1 VTAEPTGVGG
11 GPTGVGHEPT
21 ITRGENKLGDDNDNG
36 PCVSSRGPAYYAS
49 ADHTWWRDVQ
59 AILHPPYTAW
69 HLSYVVIGSLIGPRV
84 NWATLGATVLAFLL
98 AVGVAAHCLDEL
110 RGRPLGTRLPARF
123 LVVTA
128 TVSLAGAVAIGIVGL
143 YRLGPWLAVFIVVG
157 AFLVL
162 AYNLELFGGRV
173 HNGLSFALGWGAFP
187 VLTAAFAQDRSL
199 PISAIVLAAAA
210 TLLSAAQRQ
219 LSTPA
224 RTIRRHATSIEGRMV
239 LDDGRVEA
247 IDSSTLL
254 APIEKTLRALSWT
267 TVVLAV
273 SLVLAR
279 LSH

>member
-1 VTAEPTGVGG
+1 MTAEPTGVGPG
-11 GPTGVGHEPT
+11 ASEIGPEPT
-21 ITRGENKLGDDNDNG
+21 ATRLGNERG
-36 PCVSSRGPAYYAS
+36 TGTSSRGPAYYAS
-49 ADHTWWRDVQ
+49 GDHTWWRDVQ
-59 AILHPPYTAW
+59 AVLHPPYTVW

-84 NWATLGATVLAFLL
+84 NWATMGATVLAFFL

-110 RGRPLGTRLPARF
+110 RGRPLGTMLPARF
-123 LVVTA
+123 LIAAA

-143 YRLGPWLAVFIVVG
+143 FRLGPWLAVFIVVG
-157 AFLVL
+157 AFVVL

-173 HNGLSFALGWGAFP
+173 HTGLGFALGWGAFP

-199 PISAIVLAAAA
+199 PISAIALAAAA

-224 RTIRRHATSIEGRMV
+224 RTIRRHVASIEGRMV
-239 LDDGRVEA
+239 LDDGRVEV
-247 IDSSTLL
+247 INSSTFL

-267 TVVLAV
+267 TVALAV
-273 SLVLAR
+273 SLVLSR

>member
-1 VTAEPTGVGG
+1 VTADPTDVGG
-11 GPTGVGHEPT
+11 GPTGVGREPMAT
-21 ITRGENKLGDDNDNG
+21 ARGNTETGVG
-36 PCVSSRGPAYYAS
+36 SHGPAYYAS
-49 ADHTWWRDVQ
+49 GDHTWWRDVQ

-84 NWATLGATVLAFLL
+84 NWATMGATVLAFFL

-110 RGRPLGTRLPARF
+110 RGRPLGTNLSARF
-123 LVVTA
+123 LIA
-128 TVSLAGAVAIGIVGL
+128 AAAIALAGAVAIGIVGL
-143 YRLGPWLAVFIVVG
+143 YRLSPWLAVFIVVG

-173 HNGLSFALGWGAFP
+173 HTGMGFALGWGAFP

-199 PISAIVLAAAA
+199 PISAIALAAAA

-224 RTIRRHATSIEGRMV
+224 RTIRRHAVAIEGRMV
-239 LDDGRVEA
+239 LDDGRVEVL
-247 IDSSTLL
+247 DSSTLL

>member
-1 VTAEPTGVGG
+1 M
-11 GPTGVGHEPT
+11 
-21 ITRGENKLGDDNDNG
+21 
-36 PCVSSRGPAYYAS
+36 
-49 ADHTWWRDVQ
+49 
-59 AILHPPYTAW
+59 
-69 HLSYVVIGSLIGPRV
+69 VIGSLIGPRV
-84 NWATLGATVLAFLL
+84 NWATLGATVLAFFL

-110 RGRPLGTRLPARF
+110 RGRPLRTMLPARF
-123 LVVTA
+123 LITA
-128 TVSLAGAVAIGIVGL
+128 ATTSLAGALAIGIVGL
-143 YRLGPWLAVFIVVG
+143 YRLGPGLAVFIAVG

-173 HNGLSFALGWGAFP
+173 HTGLGFALGWGAFP

-224 RTIRRHATSIEGRMV
+224 RTIRRHVVSIEGRMV
-239 LDDGRVEA
+239 LDDGRVEVL
-247 IDSSTLL
+247 DSSTLL
-254 APIEKTLRALSWT
+254 APIEKTLRVLSWT

>member
-1 VTAEPTGVGG
+1 LPAEPAGFGA
-11 GPTGVGHEPT
+11 GPIGSGREP
-21 ITRGENKLGDDNDNG
+21 ITTDDGNDNG
-36 PCVSSRGPAYYAS
+36 TGVASHGPAYYAS
-49 ADHTWWRDVQ
+49 GDHTWWRDVR
-59 AILHPPYTAW
+59 AILHPPYTVW

-84 NWATLGATVLAFLL
+84 NWATMGATVLAFFL

-110 RGRPLGTRLPARF
+110 RGRPLGTLLPARF
-123 LVVTA
+123 LIGAAAVT
-128 TVSLAGAVAIGIVGL
+128 LAGAVAIGIVGL

-162 AYNLELFGGRV
+162 AYNLELFAGRV
-173 HNGLSFALGWGAFP
+173 HTGLGFALGWGAFP

-199 PISAIVLAAAA
+199 PWSAIVLAVAA
-210 TLLSAAQRQ
+210 TLLSAAQRH

-224 RTIRRHATSIEGRMV
+224 RTIRRHAVSIQGRMV
-239 LDDGRVEA
+239 LDDGRVEVL
-247 IDSSTLL
+247 DSSALL

-267 TVVLAV
+267 TVALAV

>member
-1 VTAEPTGVGG
+1 MTAEPTDLGG
-11 GPTGVGHEPT
+11 GRTDVDPPGTPATPPGA
-21 ITRGENKLGDDNDNG
+21 
-36 PCVSSRGPAYYAS
+36 AYYAS

-69 HLSYVVIGSLIGPRV
+69 HLAYVVIASLIGPTV
-84 NWATLGATVLAFLL
+84 NWSTLGATVLAFFL

-110 RGRPLGTRLPARF
+110 RGRPLGTKLPARF
-123 LVVTA
+123 LVSAAAVG
-128 TVSLAGAVAIGIVGL
+128 LAGAIAIGIVGL
-143 YRLGPWLAVFIVVG
+143 YRIGPWLAVFIAVG
-157 AFLVL
+157 AFVVL
-162 AYNLELFGGRV
+162 AYNLELFGGRL
-173 HNGLSFALGWGAFP
+173 HNGLGFALGWGAFP

-210 TLLSAAQRQ
+210 ALLSAAQRA

-224 RTIRRHATSIEGRMV
+224 RTLRRHVVSIEGRMV
-239 LDDGRVEA
+239 LDDGRVEVL
-247 IDSSTLL
+247 DRSTLL

-267 TVVLAV
+267 TVALAV

>member
-1 VTAEPTGVGG
+1 MTADPTDLGG
-11 GPTGVGHEPT
+11 GPTGIGREPT
-21 ITRGENKLGDDNDNG
+21 ATDRGVHRGTG
-36 PCVSSRGPAYYAS
+36 VGSHGPAYYAS
-49 ADHTWWRDVQ
+49 GDHTGWRDVR

-84 NWATLGATVLAFLL
+84 NWATLGATVLAFFL

-110 RGRPLGTRLPARF
+110 RGRPLGTQLPAGS
-123 LVVTA
+123 LVA
-128 TVSLAGAVAIGIVGL
+128 AAIISLAGAVAIGIVGL
-143 YRLGPWLAVFIVVG
+143 YRLGPWLAVFVVVG
-157 AFLVL
+157 ACLVL

-173 HNGLSFALGWGAFP
+173 HTGLGFALGWGAFP

-199 PISAIVLAAAA
+199 PVSAIVLAAAA

-224 RTIRRHATSIEGRMV
+224 RAIRRHAVSIEGRMV
-239 LDDGRVEA
+239 LDDGRVEVL
-247 IDSSTLL
+247 DSSTLL

>member
-1 VTAEPTGVGG
+1 MPAEPAGLGG
-11 GPTGVGHEPT
+11 GPPGIGRDPSTTTHGSDTGSGVA
-21 ITRGENKLGDDNDNG
+21 
-36 PCVSSRGPAYYAS
+36 SQGPAYYAS
-49 ADHTWWRDVQ
+49 GDHTWRRDVQ

-84 NWATLGATVLAFLL
+84 NWATMGATVLAFFL
-98 AVGVAAHCLDEL
+98 AVGVSAHCLDEL
-110 RGRPLGTRLPARF
+110 RGRPLGTLLPTRF
-123 LVVTA
+123 LIGAAAVA
-128 TVSLAGAVAIGIVGL
+128 LAGAVAIGIVGL
-143 YRLGPWLAVFIVVG
+143 YRLGPWLAVFIVIG

-173 HNGLSFALGWGAFP
+173 HTGLGFALGWGAFP
-187 VLTAAFAQDRSL
+187 VLTAAFAQERSL

-210 TLLSAAQRQ
+210 TLLSAAQRH

-224 RTIRRHATSIEGRMV
+224 RTIRRHAVSIEGRMV
-239 LDDGRVEA
+239 LDDGRVEVL
-247 IDSSTLL
+247 DSSTLL

-267 TVVLAV
+267 TVALAV